1 MAILVEALTD
11 NKNRTVGAVRHVFGK
26 FGGNLG
32 ANGCV
37 SYLFE
42 KKGLIQFD
50 AEGINSDALLEAALE
65 AGAADVVEGDGNVEV
80 VTAPSV
86 FEEVKRTLE
95 DAGFAPAEASISL
108 EPSTMVALE
117 GKEAETML
125 SLADALEDLDDVQS
139 VNANFDISDEELS
152 RLAG

>member
-1 MAILVEALTD
+1 MT
-11 NKNRTVGAVRHVFGK
+11 FSK

-50 AEGINSDALLEAALE
+50 AEGIDGDALLEAALE
-65 AGAADVVEGDGNVEV
+65 AGADDVIEAQGSIEV
-80 VTAPSV
+80 VTSPSS
-86 FEEVKRTLE
+86 FEEVKGTLE
-95 DAGFAPAEASISL
+95 AASYSPAAASISL
-108 EPSTMVALE
+108 EPTTTVALE

-125 SLADALEDLDDVQS
+125 SLADALEDLDDVQT
-139 VNANFDISDEELS
+139 VNANFDISEAEMS
-152 RLAG
+152 RLLGAE